1 MQAETI
7 AIVNGDIEATEEIGT
22 LSGTIYDQFGNESNK
37 MVIEEVS
44 YLPNGTFNLF
54 SLTQMTSKGWIMG
67 GNNKSIWIEK
77 VRNKIVFDWMIPMT
91 KGMLFAM
98 NFTRDT
104 KNNQGEGVTV

>member
-54 SLTQMTSKGWIMG
+54 SLIMG